1 VDDSYT
7 IARRFEK
14 YRGQYPGIAWAPVA
28 PQPGQTMLFDRL
40 YKAVGE
46 RDLHIDIFRPA
57 PTKARDQGIV
67 LVHGGAWRS
76 GTKAISMIWPRGWR
90 GRGYTVF
97 LPEYRL
103 SPEAPYP
110 AGAQDVSDAIA
121 WARAHAGEFGLSGR
135 RIALGGSI
143 IGRAN
148 GIDDRHGAGGD
159 AVHHPVQG
167 DARANALIDMDGV
180 LDFTTPGALKYGCRW
195 PCVIGGQMAGAIM
208 PMRPPAGARRARP
221 PMSAPRRRPRSSSA
235 AASPLY
241 RGQGCHHRR
250 VEPAA
255 HPRALVCLCQCSA

>member
-1 VDDSYT
+1 MQQAAALIGLTLASAPALSVDAPAQAREVDDSYT

-76 GTKAISMIWPRGWR
+76 GTKAHFYDLATRLA

-135 RIALGGSI
+135 RIALGGASS
-143 IGRAN
+143 
-148 GIDDRHGAGGD
+148 
-159 AVHHPVQG
+159 
-167 DARANALIDMDGV
+167 
-180 LDFTTPGALKYGCRW
+180 
-195 PCVIGGQMAGAIM
+195 GGQMASMIAMAQEEMLFTTPSKG
-208 PMRPPAGARRARP
+208 GRA
-221 PMSAPRRRPRSSSA
+221 
-235 AASPLY
+235 
-241 RGQGCHHRR
+241 
-250 VEPAA
+250 
-255 HPRALVCLCQCSA
+255 CQCLDRHGWRAGFHHAGGAQV